1 MVCGCSSPVARAG
14 LSLNWVFSK
23 FLHKEME
30 IFVNYRPDI
39 VPGEVKCP
47 YLELKIV

>member
-1 MVCGCSSPVARAG
+1 MVCGCSSTVAQVG
-14 LSLNWVFSK
+14 LSLKRDFSK

-39 VPGEVKCP
+39 VPGEGKCAFF
-47 YLELKIV
+47 ELRIA